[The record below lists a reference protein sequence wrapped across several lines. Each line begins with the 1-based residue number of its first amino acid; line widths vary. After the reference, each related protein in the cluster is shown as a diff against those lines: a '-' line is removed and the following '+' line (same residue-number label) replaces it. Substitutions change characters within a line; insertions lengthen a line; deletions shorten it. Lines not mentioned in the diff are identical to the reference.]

1 MLQLRSAY
9 TIILFAGAVA
19 ILPPTAE
26 GLREFGT
33 WCLRPGR
40 LPFAWKSMQDASKK
54 GDAKEVFARGQQILQ
69 LVPSWTD
76 GHSAMVY
83 NYVLTHDVSEDQAAT
98 AAAAEKRLL
107 TGIQRLEDARQF
119 ADGREYDL
127 LHTAA
132 FLPSVACQQ
141 FPGLSER
148 LMARPGQTGGA
159 AAISDYYL
167 GLAAQLYPTPAK
179 KEQQLWHTPKLAA
192 ALLECDAAPAAFAVL
207 DRAISQAPEIRDRE
221 LATEW
226 GQRLQEVVA
235 RLRGDGDMDI
245 SKVFEDRRFEML
257 WPFLRD

>member
-119 ADGREYDL
+119 AAGRDHVLVVGSKGELVALGDNERGQLGLGDEGLARSDVPTLVPPLPAPVSKAACGASHSGLLLADGADASHFSECRFIAGDDGR
-127 LHTAA
+127 
-132 FLPSVACQQ
+132 F
-141 FPGLSER
+141 R
-148 LMARPGQTGGA
+148 
-159 AAISDYYL
+159 
-167 GLAAQLYPTPAK
+167 
-179 KEQQLWHTPKLAA
+179 
-192 ALLECDAAPAAFAVL
+192 
-207 DRAISQAPEIRDRE
+207 SQ
-221 LATEW
+221 
-226 GQRLQEVVA
+226 
-235 RLRGDGDMDI
+235 
-245 SKVFEDRRFEML
+245 
-257 WPFLRD
+257 